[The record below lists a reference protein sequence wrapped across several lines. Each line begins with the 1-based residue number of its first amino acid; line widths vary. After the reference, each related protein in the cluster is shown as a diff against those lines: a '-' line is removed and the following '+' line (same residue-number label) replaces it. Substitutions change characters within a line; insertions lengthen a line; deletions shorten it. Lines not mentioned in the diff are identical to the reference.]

1 MAETARQKASRVAHN
16 LLTPLSFDGIRFK
29 ETGNRTVKFNGGV
42 ETKGKVIS
50 FDSRYVLKAPETV
63 LAFVLAHEHYHAKFQ
78 PSVDEYLWRMQQM
91 ADAIVQVGA
100 VESREVPLKAEKL
113 DDVVALLLRKE
124 EEWDADDHAL
134 NALYDCDRSV
144 SQARATVT
152 EYRLHQE
159 WYFKEIYSKPKEV
172 LDGVRDMHKRLMRRC
187 GEIWEERQKD

>member
-1 MAETARQKASRVAHN
+1 MAETARQKASRVAHD

-29 ETGNRTVKFNGGV
+29 ETRNRKVKFNGGV

-63 LAFVLAHEHYHAKFQ
+63 LAFVLAHEHHHAKLQ

-91 ADAIVQVGA
+91 ADAVVRVGA
-100 VESREVPLKAEKL
+100 VEPREVSLKAERL
-113 DDVVALLLRKE
+113 EDAVALLLKKE
-124 EEWDADDHAL
+124 EEWDADDHAI

-152 EYRLHQE
+152 EYRLQE
-159 WYFKEIYSKPKEV
+159 WYFKEIYSKPEEV
-172 LDGVRDMHKRLMRRC
+172 LNGVRDMHKRLMRRC
-187 GEIWEERQKD
+187 GEIWAERQKC